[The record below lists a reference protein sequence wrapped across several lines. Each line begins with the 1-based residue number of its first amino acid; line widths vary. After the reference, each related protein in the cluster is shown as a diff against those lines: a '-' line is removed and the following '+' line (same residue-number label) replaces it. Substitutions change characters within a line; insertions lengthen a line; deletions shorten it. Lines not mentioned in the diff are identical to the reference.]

1 MLEVENI
8 RYDTPYNTLFR
19 PITNTQITTVEISP
33 TGSGKT
39 YFYKNSPYTIM
50 LMPTNSLVRQNGGLL
65 AKDKAEDGERSR
77 WDEIRTDRCEYMTYH
92 KFAGH
97 MKREDISNFNIIIDE
112 AHLLLGSI
120 DEIYHELINTLLM
133 RKINYKELKLI
144 SATLRTEV
152 LDMYNRNIA
161 EMDSN
166 YAGLSVKRYIDTNK
180 NIRIIFTTQIP
191 KIEIGKKTLF
201 FINSKDKMIQIEE
214 YYKEHYSEVRVTKL
228 SADENEKPSEEKF
241 ENHDL
246 ILSTSVIKQ
255 GYSIATKI
263 DRVIVHNVYNAV
275 GAIEIIQYIA
285 RPRNGNPEVYVI
297 SSRGHFSIDD
307 LQVPSIEAI
316 ENTIKGYQ
324 QSESK
329 LAANY
334 ALKINKLAAYTK
346 RYRNRW
352 NRPAMVYYYEEMMTY
367 YELNSAYC
375 EVYSFGM
382 QDSMV
387 GLMPNTEIL
396 YENSEEIDD
405 IRFRLTRLELN
416 YEDYADLE
424 ALRDELLIIIQESD
438 DEKIINKAKKYLKI
452 EPIVEYTNND
462 KNEPTIY
469 NVTDAI
475 QIRQVLEPKV
485 LERCEQHKLNLENN
499 VYQLRDKGDQ
509 RNRLQIGETCLVSK
523 LGRKLESFKRMFNN
537 QIEPLELAQRMYS
550 FKKYSDVE
558 CTRELSE
565 GRMVGVMAIVITSMY
580 TVEDDWLEID
590 EEKTHEARVLHK
602 FM

>member
-1 MLEVENI
+1 MLDIESI
-8 RYDTPYNTLFR
+8 RYNTPYNTLFR

-33 TGSGKT
+33 TGSGKS
-39 YFYKNSPYTIM
+39 YFYKDSPYTIM

-65 AKDKAEDGERSR
+65 AKDRAEENERSR
-77 WDEIRTDRCEYMTYH
+77 WNEIRTDRCEYMTYN

-97 MKREDISNFNIIIDE
+97 MSREDIGNFNIIIDE

-120 DEIYHELINTLLM
+120 DEIYHELINSLLM
-133 RKINYKELKLI
+133 RKIQYKELKLI
-144 SATLRTEV
+144 SATLRIEV
-152 LDMYNRNIA
+152 LDMYNRNIT
-161 EMDSN
+161 EMISS
-166 YAGLSVKRYIDTNK
+166 YTGLSVRRYIDTNK
-180 NIRIIFTTQIP
+180 NIRIIFTPQIP
-191 KIEIGKKTLF
+191 KIEVGKKTLF

-214 YYKEHYSEVRVTKL
+214 YYNKYHPEIRVIKL
-228 SADENEKPSEEKF
+228 SADENEKPSEDKF
-241 ENHDL
+241 ENNDL

-255 GYSIATKI
+255 GYSIETKI

-316 ENTIKGYQ
+316 ENTIKGYKQ
-324 QSESK
+324 QEVA

-367 YELNSAYC
+367 YELNSAPC

-382 QDSMV
+382 HDSML
-387 GLMPNTEIL
+387 GLMPNTEIV
-396 YENSEEIDD
+396 YEHSEEIDD
-405 IRFRLTRLELN
+405 IRFRLTKLELS
-416 YEDYADLE
+416 YEDFADID
-424 ALRDELLIIIQESD
+424 ALREELVIIIKESD
-438 DEKIINKAKKYLKI
+438 DEKIINKAKKCLKI
-452 EPIVEYTNND
+452 EPIVEYTDDD
-462 KNEPTIY
+462 KKEPTIY
-469 NVTDAI
+469 NVKDSI
-475 QIRQVLEPKV
+475 QIRQMLEPKI
-485 LERCEQHKLNLENN
+485 LERCVQHKLNLENK
-499 VYQLRDKGDQ
+499 VYLLRDKGDQ
-509 RNRLQIGETCLVSK
+509 RHRLHVGETYLVSK
-523 LGRKLESFKRMFNN
+523 LGRKLESFKKMFMN
-537 QIEPLELAQRMYS
+537 QLEPLELAQRMYS

-558 CTRELSE
+558 GTRELTE
-565 GRMVGVMAIVITSMY
+565 GRMVGVMSIMITSMY
-580 TVEDDWLEID
+580 SIENDWLEID
-590 EEKTHEARVLHK
+590 EEKTKEARNIHK

>member
-1 MLEVENI
+1 MAGTGHFFLSRLNYPLCCCMLEVENI

-65 AKDKAEDGERSR
+65 AKDKAEEGERSR
-77 WDEIRTDRCEYMTYH
+77 WDEIRTDRCEYMTYN

-97 MKREDISNFNIIIDE
+97 MNREDIGNFNIIIDE

-120 DEIYHELINTLLM
+120 NEIYHELINTLLM

-166 YAGLSVKRYIDTNK
+166 YAGLSVRRYVDTNK
-180 NIRIIFTTQIP
+180 NIRIIFTPQIP

-263 DRVIVHNVYNAV
+263 DENDVSNNFTFKQSVH
-275 GAIEIIQYIA
+275 
-285 RPRNGNPEVYVI
+285 
-297 SSRGHFSIDD
+297 
-307 LQVPSIEAI
+307 
-316 ENTIKGYQ
+316 
-324 QSESK
+324 
-329 LAANY
+329 
-334 ALKINKLAAYTK
+334 
-346 RYRNRW
+346 
-352 NRPAMVYYYEEMMTY
+352 
-367 YELNSAYC
+367 
-375 EVYSFGM
+375 
-382 QDSMV
+382 
-387 GLMPNTEIL
+387 
-396 YENSEEIDD
+396 
-405 IRFRLTRLELN
+405 
-416 YEDYADLE
+416 
-424 ALRDELLIIIQESD
+424 
-438 DEKIINKAKKYLKI
+438 
-452 EPIVEYTNND
+452 
-462 KNEPTIY
+462 
-469 NVTDAI
+469 
-475 QIRQVLEPKV
+475 
-485 LERCEQHKLNLENN
+485 
-499 VYQLRDKGDQ
+499 
-509 RNRLQIGETCLVSK
+509 
-523 LGRKLESFKRMFNN
+523 
-537 QIEPLELAQRMYS
+537 
-550 FKKYSDVE
+550 
-558 CTRELSE
+558 
-565 GRMVGVMAIVITSMY
+565 
-580 TVEDDWLEID
+580 
-590 EEKTHEARVLHK
+590 
-602 FM
+602 